1 LDFYGVTQEKVVA
14 GERDRIEDVAIEGAD
29 QANSNAQSSPGSF
42 FGCVGM
48 FGAEILGDAGQTKWL
63 TWNYDAAPVN
73 YCVHVSQRN
82 ITQIFRNV
90 KFARE

>member
-1 LDFYGVTQEKVVA
+1 MDFYGVTQEKVVA

-29 QANSNAQSSPGSF
+29 QTPIQRLSLTGLF

-73 YCVHVSQRN
+73 YCVHVSQSN

>member
-1 LDFYGVTQEKVVA
+1 MGKGTGLKTWQLRERTRPQFKGSVV
-14 GERDRIEDVAIEGAD
+14 
-29 QANSNAQSSPGSF
+29 SGSF

-63 TWNYDAAPVN
+63 TWNYDATSVN
-73 YCVHVSQRN
+73 YCVHVNQSN

-90 KFARE
+90 KWAG